1 MHSLEVTKAAT
12 LNSAKTLGEPKL
24 GLVRPGYLADLLI
37 VDGNP
42 AANLKFMYSFG
53 DLTLDKDGKMYR
65 TKGIVH
71 TIKDGIV
78 TENAR
83 LMEEVERI
91 VAKSKANAP
100 ADPVTAPFLRN
111 APRATVVP
119 NGRP

>member
-1 MHSLEVTKAAT
+1 V
-12 LNSAKTLGEPKL
+12 
-24 GLVRPGYLADLLI
+24 
-37 VDGNP
+37 
-42 AANLKFMYSFG
+42 
-53 DLTLDKDGKMYR
+53 
-65 TKGIVH
+65 
-71 TIKDGIV
+71 V

-100 ADPVTAPFLRN
+100 SDPVTAPFLRN